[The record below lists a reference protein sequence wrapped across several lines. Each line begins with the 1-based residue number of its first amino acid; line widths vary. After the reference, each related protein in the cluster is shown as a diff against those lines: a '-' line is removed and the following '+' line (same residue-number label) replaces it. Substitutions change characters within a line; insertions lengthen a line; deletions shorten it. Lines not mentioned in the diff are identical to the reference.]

1 MAHSEIL
8 VLILLGL
15 ALLFIVFASI
25 VFFWQK
31 FNSGE
36 NNNELLAHLAE
47 LKEGQQKLSGTV
59 EVLSNNQNSSNAHL
73 IGHME
78 VRLSEVQ
85 KQIFDSLSGSATKTA
100 QSLGALQERLVA
112 IDKAQDNLEKLSG
125 NVLSLQDILSNKQ
138 TRGAFGEIQ
147 LNDIVSRALPPDAF
161 SFQVLLS
168 NNKRVDCLIY
178 LPNPPGP
185 IAIDSKF
192 PLEAYDAMRAAKDDS
207 QKKKAIQE
215 FRKSIKVHI
224 NAISEKYIVE
234 GETADGSIM
243 FLPSESVYA
252 ELHANF
258 SDLVREGF
266 EKKVWVVSPT
276 TCMATLNTIRAILKD
291 AKFKEHSS
299 KVRENLSLL
308 FKDVSRLGDR
318 IENLDKHFSLA
329 TKDLEEVKVSANKV
343 TGRAE
348 RIDSLSFE
356 EVNLPEDENVDHQR
370 SKLNVI
376 RS

>member
-1 MAHSEIL
+1 MESVSDFWVIVALSVAFCL
-8 VLILLGL
+8 TAVL
-15 ALLFIVFASI
+15 SI
-25 VFFWQK
+25 IFWQRPNVGRGNK
-31 FNSGE
+31 
-36 NNNELLAHLAE
+36 ELLAFLE
-47 LKEGQQKLSGTV
+47 QLKEGQHKLSGTV
-59 EVLSNNQNSSNAHL
+59 ENLSNSQATTNSHL
-73 IGHME
+73 ISHME

-85 KQIFDSLSGSATKTA
+85 KQIFDSLNGSATQTA
-100 QSLGALQERLVA
+100 KSLGALQERLVA

-147 LNDIVSRALPPDAF
+147 LNDIVSKTLSPDSF

-168 NNKRVDCLIY
+168 NGKRADCMIY

-192 PLEAYDAMRAAKDDS
+192 PLEAYDAMTSAEDEN

-215 FRKSIKVHI
+215 FKRSIKVHI
-224 NAISEKYIVE
+224 NSISEKYILE
-234 GETADGSIM
+234 GETADGAIM
-243 FLPSESVYA
+243 FLPSESIYA

-258 SDLVREGF
+258 TDLVREGF
-266 EKKVWVVSPT
+266 AKRVWVVSPT

-308 FKDVSRLGDR
+308 FKDVSRLSNR

-329 TKDLEEVKVSANKV
+329 SKDLEGVKVSASKV
-343 TGRAE
+343 TGRAD
-348 RIDSLSFE
+348 RLDTLNFE
-356 EVNLPEDENVDHQR
+356 EGDFLADDKTENQR

-376 RS
+376 KS

>member
-1 MAHSEIL
+1 M
-8 VLILLGL
+8 
-15 ALLFIVFASI
+15 
-25 VFFWQK
+25 
-31 FNSGE
+31 
-36 NNNELLAHLAE
+36 
-47 LKEGQQKLSGTV
+47 
-59 EVLSNNQNSSNAHL
+59 
-73 IGHME
+73 
-78 VRLSEVQ
+78 
-85 KQIFDSLSGSATKTA
+85 TA
-100 QSLGALQERLVA
+100 GMIPAAPFVGAVT
-112 IDKAQDNLEKLSG
+112 S
-125 NVLSLQDILSNKQ
+125 
-138 TRGAFGEIQ
+138 
-147 LNDIVSRALPPDAF
+147 LPPDAF

-356 EVNLPEDENVDHQR
+356 EVNLPEDENIDHQR